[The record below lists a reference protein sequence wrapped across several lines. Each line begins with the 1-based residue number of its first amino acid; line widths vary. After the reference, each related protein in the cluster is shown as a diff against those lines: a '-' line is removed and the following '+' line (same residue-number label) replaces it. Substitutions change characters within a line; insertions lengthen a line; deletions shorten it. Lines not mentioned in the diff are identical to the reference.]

1 MVAGTLPLLLR
12 VEKNLLIELPLVVVN
27 LTELLLA
34 SVVKTSLILLLI

>member
-1 MVAGTLPLLLR
+1 MVASALPLLLR